1 MGELGAH
8 WPGGSFFFFGR
19 LFHLDEVRDTKLK
32 LKERIRRRI
41 LEVKQIVDGVASI
54 AQPITRTNLKAEV
67 KSFCWRRTS
76 SQSSGEG
83 ERRGGNQGEFKDMP
97 KIKNDTDA
105 ASVMCVDL
113 VKEGCAIQNKVQCCS
128 LYNFSLGDAEF
139 TKVSQKR

>member
-1 MGELGAH
+1 
-8 WPGGSFFFFGR
+8 
-19 LFHLDEVRDTKLK
+19 
-32 LKERIRRRI
+32 
-41 LEVKQIVDGVASI
+41 
-54 AQPITRTNLKAEV
+54 
-67 KSFCWRRTS
+67 
-76 SQSSGEG
+76 
-83 ERRGGNQGEFKDMP
+83 MP